1 MTSIQQGEKQL
12 FEKFW
17 QGTFKAVATP
27 RPESI
32 IVASI
37 TARKP
42 LSSAI
47 TSSYLTYKAEAK
59 NSVVQSAADPVKETS
74 SVNGYISTKDTRQ
87 VNQHR
92 SWSPPCDRDRTP
104 LRPPSSKAKKKK
116 KKSERKKRR
125 RRSPSY
131 SPTPIKKKKKKHS
144 KRRKRNWSTSKKRR
158 RSSSSPKNKRKV
170 QRKHRKRRSS
180 SRSHRS
186 HRRNRHHSHSS
197 TCRSS
202 SCNSRHR
209 EWSQETRKRS
219 ASSSSSHYKVKKKSK
234 TPSRTSPITA
244 SIITFPKCPS
254 PLSINLVGKISQS
267 GPTANIITK
276 KENEFDTLTSQ
287 TRNQQEYDSGND
299 TSSPPATQ
307 TSSSGSKVNEE
318 KQTLLPADF
327 EKRLFPKEEK
337 HTDTDNGFDSGNSV
351 ISYSSRYKE
360 VASEIVSPGSQQH
373 KDTVRKS
380 PPLCTDYSEEKK
392 SLLPSPTQRSSPTN
406 HSRTSSCSRSS
417 RLSRS
422 SSRSS
427 RSSSLSHRS
436 SSRRSRS
443 RSHSSGKRS
452 YSRSPSYSSK
462 SHRRSPG
469 SRSSQSR
476 HSSSYSRYSPDR
488 ENSRDHK
495 KYGSTEKDSPK
506 DRKRDRDRRR
516 RRSYSPLKKRRWDSP
531 SHLEARR
538 ITSARKRPV
547 PYYRPSPSTPSS
559 NSSYSSRSSSRS
571 RSRSHSRSRSR
582 SYSSYWSRSRSSR
595 SRSQSWSR
603 SSRSRSKSHNSV
615 DSYDSLRH

>member
-254 PLSINLVGKISQS
+254 PLSINLVISQS